1 MNNIFSILSDIW
13 TGIEYLLSKIGEA
26 MGHLALILSDSTFI
40 GALVGGVFAIGGSY
54 LAANSQ
60 IKAQR
65 DIFVDE
71 NSRNIEQYRWNL
83 KFELLSDFQS
93 HRGCLSNNPKAVKES
108 TDPRVFFAAIN
119 RIEIAFFDSPD
130 VIEKY
135 HRYLASKENQN
146 LFELSVAM
154 HKNLGMA
161 SPDKDRFLNPLMME

>member
-1 MNNIFSILSDIW
+1 
-13 TGIEYLLSKIGEA
+13 
-26 MGHLALILSDSTFI
+26 MGYFASILSDSTFI

-65 DIFVDE
+65 DIFIDE

-93 HRGCLSNNPKAVKES
+93 HRGCITGNSKAMEAADPKI
-108 TDPRVFFAAIN
+108 FFAALN
-119 RIEIAFFDSPD
+119 RIEVAFFDSPD
-130 VIEKY
+130 VMEKY
-135 HRYLASKENQN
+135 HCYFNSKENQH

-161 SPDKDRFLNPLMME
+161 GPSEDGFLNPLIPNRHNAKKTPIRKGKGTIG